1 MRVPKSAKLKPIS
14 NSRVSDGSY
23 FAWLDGK
30 VEDPDASAASGRK
43 CWKTVKLKVRV
54 IRYQTAGFRAS
65 RIATTQLDPAIKACE
80 LVRHYHRR
88 YSRAGGC
95 LRCSF
100 TGIGDRSPLKK
111 SFGLRPVL
119 STHLCVASPTTILHI
134 DFGSAP

>member
-1 MRVPKSAKLKPIS
+1 MRVPKSAKLKPIR
-14 NSRVSDGSY
+14 NSRLSDGSY

-43 CWKTVKLKVRV
+43 CWKTVKLKVCV

-100 TGIGDRSPLKK
+100 TGIGVREARRG
-111 SFGLRPVL
+111 FL
-119 STHLCVASPTTILHI
+119 SMR
-134 DFGSAP
+134 